1 MSKNTYIIV
10 AGVGGVII
18 GFLAAFSLGMNVVT
32 QEPLPTHT
40 MHMEVRPAGQG
51 MRSMMADMNTNLKGK
66 TGDEF
71 DKAFLDEMIVHH
83 EGAVD
88 MAALVL
94 KNSSR
99 GELRTLAN
107 DIIKAQTKEINEMK
121 TWQAAWFK

>member
-1 MSKNTYIIV
+1 
-10 AGVGGVII
+10 
-18 GFLAAFSLGMNVVT
+18 
-32 QEPLPTHT
+32 
-40 MHMEVRPAGQG
+40 
-51 MRSMMADMNTNLKGK
+51 
-66 TGDEF
+66 
-71 DKAFLDEMIVHH
+71 
-83 EGAVD
+83 

>member
-88 MAALVL
+88 MVALVL